1 MYRKNIKK
9 IVLITV
15 LVIAVSIGF
24 TALYFGATKTEAE
37 AEGNVSKETSQN
49 KSDDVND
56 VVKTIV
62 EMNYQPLTSMIKEN
76 TEKGYIVIDADKDTI
91 TCNFHRILETAKNL
105 KVKVTFLNHDGVF
118 NEGTSFFELLE
129 KDGHTVLPHYI
140 QIEDI
145 LNQNNVK
152 IIRNKDDIE
161 SVDKQDVAFII
172 NSDNIKTDFVKQLS
186 DEVKNLEG
194 KGYHFKA
201 FV

>member
-9 IVLITV
+9 IVLITI

-24 TALYFGATKTEAE
+24 TALYFGSTKTEAE
-37 AEGNVSKETSQN
+37 DKVSKETAQN
-49 KSDDVND
+49 KSEDVND

-62 EMNYQPLTSMIKEN
+62 EMNYQPLTSMVKEN
-76 TEKGYIVIDADKDTI
+76 TEKGYVVIDVDKDTI
-91 TCNFHRILETAKNL
+91 TSNLHRILETAKNL
-105 KVKVTFLNHDGVF
+105 KIKITFLNNEGVF
-118 NEGTSFFELLE
+118 NEGASFFELVE

-152 IIRNKDDIE
+152 IIRNKDDIQRI
-161 SVDKQDVAFII
+161 DKEDAAFII
-172 NSDNIKTDFVKQLS
+172 NCDNIKTDFVKQLS

>member
-9 IVLITV
+9 IVLITI

-24 TALYFGATKTEAE
+24 TTLYFGSTKTE
-37 AEGNVSKETSQN
+37 AEGNVSNESSQS
-49 KSDDVND
+49 KTDDVND

-62 EMNYQPLTSMIKEN
+62 EMNYQPLTSMVKEN
-76 TEKGYIVIDADKDTI
+76 TEKGYVVIDADKDTI
-91 TCNFHRILETAKNL
+91 TCNLHRILETAKNL
-105 KVKVTFLNHDGVF
+105 KIKITFLNNDGVF
-118 NEGTSFFELLE
+118 NEGTSFFELVE
-129 KDGHTVLPHYI
+129 KGGHTVLPHYI
-140 QIEDI
+140 EIEDI

-152 IIRNKDDIE
+152 IIRNNDDIE
-161 SVDKQDVAFII
+161 SVDKEDVAFIV